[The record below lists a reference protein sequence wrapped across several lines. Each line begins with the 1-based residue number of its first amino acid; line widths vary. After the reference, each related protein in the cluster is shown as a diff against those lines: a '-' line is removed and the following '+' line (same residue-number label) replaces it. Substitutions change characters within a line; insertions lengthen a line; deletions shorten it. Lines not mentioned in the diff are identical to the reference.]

1 MRIIKESEE
10 LDTLVKVGDI
20 VRLEGFTDDPVIAV
34 VTRNPKGRGCYGCA
48 LDTEL
53 GCSVIMR
60 DNTGSPH
67 SVSPCCL
74 RTSWMHDKRR
84 PIFAIFKELDKVL
97 EDL

>member
-34 VTRNPKGRGCYGCA
+34 VTRSQKGNGCSGCA
-48 LDTEL
+48 LRTEL
-53 GCSVIMR
+53 GCSVMMR
-60 DNTGSPH
+60 DNKGTPH
-67 SVSPCCL
+67 TVSPCCL
-74 RTSWMHDKRR
+74 RTSWMHDGRK
-84 PIFAIFKELDKVL
+84 AIFGIFKKLDDIL